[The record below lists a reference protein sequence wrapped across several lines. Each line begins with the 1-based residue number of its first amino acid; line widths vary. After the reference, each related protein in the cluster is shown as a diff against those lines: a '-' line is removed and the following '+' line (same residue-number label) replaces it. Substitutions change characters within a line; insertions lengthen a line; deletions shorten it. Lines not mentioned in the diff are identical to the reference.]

1 MARTRFSPFAENLG
15 LEETDHELI
24 TKALTGDR
32 TALETLCVRHQ
43 HWVYNIAF
51 RMILVPEDAEDV
63 TQEILIKMITKLSTF
78 DSSKAAFR
86 TWLYRIVAN
95 HVINMKKAGNELY
108 VTRFDD
114 YYSAIN
120 SVPDENPDSSPEMQA
135 VISDIMVGCV
145 QGALLC
151 LDRKPRLAF
160 ILTVVFNVS
169 STQGSELLGM
179 TKVNFRKT
187 LSRARERLHHYM
199 HGNCGVVNPNA
210 SCRCHKKAKG
220 FMGRGW
226 HTPDKITFSKSG
238 RPKIREVVLQQMDR
252 SVTKMF
258 SEYAKIFQEHPFYES
273 SEMTGWLRRLL
284 DSDEFRATFQFK

>member
-1 MARTRFSPFAENLG
+1 
-15 LEETDHELI
+15 
-24 TKALTGDR
+24 
-32 TALETLCVRHQ
+32 
-43 HWVYNIAF
+43 
-51 RMILVPEDAEDV
+51 
-63 TQEILIKMITKLSTF
+63 MITNLSTF

-160 ILTVVFNVS
+160 MLTVVFNVS
-169 STQGSELLGM
+169 SSQGSEILGI
-179 TKVNFRKT
+179 TAVNFRKI

-199 HGNCGVVNPNA
+199 HGNCGIVSQDA
-210 SCRCHKKAKG
+210 RCRCRKKARG
-220 FMGRGW
+220 FMDRGW
-226 HTPDKITFSKSG
+226 HTPDEITFSKSG
-238 RPKIREVVLQQMDR
+238 CPKISDVVMQQMDR
-252 SVTKMF
+252 SVTKMY
-258 SEYAKIFQEHPFYES
+258 SEYAKIFQDHPFYES
-273 SEMTGWLRRLL
+273 PEMTEWLRNLLDNDDFLTAGLFLIILLFLFDKTFLRRLP
-284 DSDEFRATFQFK
+284 